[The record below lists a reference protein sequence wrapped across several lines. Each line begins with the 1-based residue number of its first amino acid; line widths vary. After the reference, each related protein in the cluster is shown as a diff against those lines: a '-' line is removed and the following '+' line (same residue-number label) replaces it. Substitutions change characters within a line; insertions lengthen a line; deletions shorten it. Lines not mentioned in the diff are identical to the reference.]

1 MDYRIFSI
9 KSRTL
14 IKPASKK
21 RRVKT
26 ADFFFFLGG
35 GVGRLIG
42 PPAFDQGPS
51 GMAETERAWTTVT
64 PAGRIKA
71 PWRRTFAE
79 RILSALESLP
89 NGVIK

>member
-26 ADFFFFLGG
+26 ANLGRGG
-35 GVGRLIG
+35 GEGGAFNRAPGVWSGSQLDGRNKK
-42 PPAFDQGPS
+42 S
-51 GMAETERAWTTVT
+51 M
-64 PAGRIKA
+64 
-71 PWRRTFAE
+71 
-79 RILSALESLP
+79 
-89 NGVIK
+89 N

>member
-26 ADFFFFLGG
+26 ANLGPGG
-35 GVGRLIG
+35 GEG
-42 PPAFDQGPS
+42 
-51 GMAETERAWTTVT
+51 
-64 PAGRIKA
+64 
-71 PWRRTFAE
+71 
-79 RILSALESLP
+79 
-89 NGVIK
+89 GV